1 MAIVF
6 NCPQCDF
13 PYKLKDEL
21 AGKRATCK
29 NPECRQVITIPQP
42 VGLRI
47 ADLGGILPE
56 DARPNDTPMPANP
69 ADLEAAALAALS
81 ETEQE
86 KQDTA
91 AENAIPMTC
100 PHCNHNWT
108 EPFAKAGKN
117 TLCPNE
123 ECRQRIKVP
132 EPKKGE
138 PKENWRTGNSG
149 KPTLAKENFEKPA
162 DVMDAEAR
170 VVGREAWQ
178 KGGGAEQEYEPIP
191 LKRRLFVWSLIGVPL
206 LLLGGGIW
214 AFVTWNRGRGEEV
227 KMEPAIAEF
236 NEGRGELDPVQAQLG
251 AAILELAAGE
261 HALHPQNMEKDKALA
276 LAHQH
281 LTKAGSELVQ
291 ASKLDPAGKAAAE
304 RYAITAEIAV
314 ALVGLGGTD
323 EQVKDGERFR
333 WLPEDT
339 GGRPLRANE
348 TKAITVH
355 GSLRP
360 LLEKMAGSDFD
371 TRAVLLRRLTRELGK
386 NGQEIL
392 ASQLPGMLFEEK
404 ELPEAKAIVA
414 LELYRPNRN
423 GAGVPTA
430 IATDLKQALAGGV
443 GGRVPT
449 PASAQTLW
457 LVLGT
462 EKAPTYFPPPSG
474 AFSEGSRFAYVG
486 KHLLANETAEAMEL
500 ARKPGNSLP
509 GQLRALALCGE
520 WANDPGPAF
529 DAALAAINVNAKA
542 KKEPPPASIVL
553 RLSQLAA
560 AAGKME
566 QSKMLADL
574 IPDEGLKA
582 WAKGSALQF
591 AAKPGNTTR
600 VEDSALEVPDSSK
613 IKSGHLWGR
622 MWQARQN
629 ARSLSASEATK
640 LVNLWPKGTVRPFG
654 LAGIA
659 VAQHDK

>member
-1 MAIVF
+1 
-6 NCPQCDF
+6 
-13 PYKLKDEL
+13 
-21 AGKRATCK
+21 
-29 NPECRQVITIPQP
+29 
-42 VGLRI
+42 
-47 ADLGGILPE
+47 
-56 DARPNDTPMPANP
+56 
-69 ADLEAAALAALS
+69 
-81 ETEQE
+81 
-86 KQDTA
+86 
-91 AENAIPMTC
+91 
-100 PHCNHNWT
+100 
-108 EPFAKAGKN
+108 
-117 TLCPNE
+117 
-123 ECRQRIKVP
+123 
-132 EPKKGE
+132 
-138 PKENWRTGNSG
+138 
-149 KPTLAKENFEKPA
+149 
-162 DVMDAEAR
+162 
-170 VVGREAWQ
+170 
-178 KGGGAEQEYEPIP
+178 
-191 LKRRLFVWSLIGVPL
+191 
-206 LLLGGGIW
+206 
-214 AFVTWNRGRGEEV
+214 
-227 KMEPAIAEF
+227 
-236 NEGRGELDPVQAQLG
+236 
-251 AAILELAAGE
+251 
-261 HALHPQNMEKDKALA
+261 MEKDKALA

-291 ASKLDPAGKAAAE
+291 ASKLDPSGKAAAE
-304 RYAITAEIAV
+304 RYAITSEIAV

-323 EQVKDGERFR
+323 EQIKDGERYR

-339 GGRPLRANE
+339 SGRPLRANE

-355 GSLRP
+355 GSLQR

-386 NGQEIL
+386 NGQDVL
-392 ASQLPGMLFEEK
+392 ASQLPGMLFDEK

-414 LELYRPNRN
+414 LELYKRNRN

-430 IATDLKQALAGGV
+430 IANDLKQTLEKGI

-462 EKAPTYFPPPSG
+462 EKAPTYFPSPGG

-500 ARKPGNSLP
+500 ARKPGSSLP

-520 WANDPGPAF
+520 WTEDPGPEF
-529 DAALAAINVNAKA
+529 DSALAAINVNAKA

-574 IPDEGLKA
+574 IPDDSLKA

-591 AAKPGNTTR
+591 AAKPGNTAR

-613 IKSGHLWGR
+613 IRAGHLWGR

-640 LVNLWPKGTVRPFG
+640 LVNLWPKGTVRPFA
-654 LAGIA
+654 LAGVA